1 MPVLVAALLEKG
13 LGLLGNAVLAKGK
26 DVIEDKL
33 GIDLEKATQTPEGLQ
48 KLKQLE
54 IDHEEFLLTNAIEN
68 RKIDLQDKAL
78 DIGNTTNAR
87 DMNTRIQESQYAS
100 FMSKNIAPILALVV
114 VIGGGAML
122 WTSANADVR
131 TAAVGLI
138 TLVLGFYFGSTNSS
152 QRKDAMIANLTGAS
166 K

>member
-1 MPVLVAALLEKG
+1 MLAQG
-13 LGLLGNAVLAKGK
+13 LGILGNAVLAKGK
-26 DVIEDKL
+26 DVIEEKL

-54 IDHEEFLLTNAIEN
+54 IDHEEFLLSNALEN

-87 DMNTRIQESQYAS
+87 DMNTRVQESQYAS

-114 VIGGGAML
+114 VVGGGAML
-122 WTSANADVR
+122 WTSQNADVR

-152 QRKDAMIANLTGAS
+152 QRKDATIASLTGAT

>member
-1 MPVLVAALLEKG
+1 MPLLVAALLEKG

-26 DVIEDKL
+26 DVIEKEL
-33 GIDLEKATQTPEGLQ
+33 GIDLESATQTPEGLQ
-48 KLKQLE
+48 KLRQLE
-54 IDHEEFLLTNAIEN
+54 IDHEQYLLDHAIKKAELEL
-68 RKIDLQDKAL
+68 KDKAL

-152 QRKDAMIANLTGAS
+152 QRKDATIANLTGAS

>member
-33 GIDLEKATQTPEGLQ
+33 GVNLETAVETPEGLQ

-100 FMSKNIAPILALVV
+100 WLAKNITSVLALIV

-122 WTSANADVR
+122 GISSNSDVR
-131 TAAVGLI
+131 NAAVVII
-138 TLVLGFYFGSTNSS
+138 TLVLGFYFGSTSSS
-152 QRKDAMIANLTGAS
+152 QRKDAMIANLSGAP